1 MNEVNIHQ
9 SPPRNLVHANSN
21 MPRKNHTSFLFLF
34 SCLVVQTV
42 FAADKTFEALRKAI
56 EKSGGYVDERLG
68 LLSPAPCGAPR
79 GLGIVSSSKK
89 KKGRKTDDVLFKIPI
104 EYQLTRQLALSTLTP
119 LMPPNVLQALPL
131 DELDD
136 AALLVLLL
144 AHEKG
149 LGKKSKFK
157 AYIDTLSDSVDGA
170 GCGWASE
177 GAHDFRKLPREVEP
191 EDVEA
196 GLAYANRVS
205 TGMASDYGDYLAKSA
220 WPKAWKG
227 ETSNALLWG
236 LCTVSSRGTAA
247 NQKPGDSEGGTGI
260 RLVPLA
266 DMANHDLLSAGFIE
280 LSGGERIA
288 NGGFVDASSSDAG
301 SFVIRSVWGADWKTK
316 ELDVNDEITVNYNLP
331 YYGAVDWYMSLG
343 FVPPEVS
350 EQKDEL

>member
-1 MNEVNIHQ
+1 MYRHIH
-9 SPPRNLVHANSN
+9 
-21 MPRKNHTSFLFLF
+21 LFVTAIL
-34 SCLVVQTV
+34 SCLVVQV
-42 FAADKTFEALRKAI
+42 IAADKIFEALRKAI
-56 EKSGGYVDERLG
+56 EKSGGYVDRRLG

-79 GLGIVSSSKK
+79 GLGIVSSKK
-89 KKGRKTDDVLFKIPI
+89 KKEGETSDVLFKVPI

-119 LMPPNVLQALPL
+119 LIPPNVLQALPL

-149 LGKKSKFK
+149 LGKKSRFK
-157 AYIDTLSDSVDGA
+157 AYIDTLSNSVDGS

-196 GLAYANRVS
+196 GLAYAHRVS
-205 TGMASDYGDYLAKSA
+205 TGMASDYGEYLAKSA
-220 WPKAWKG
+220 WPKDWQG

-247 NQKPGDSEGGTGI
+247 NQIPGDSEGGTGI

-280 LSGGERIA
+280 LSGVERVA

-316 ELDVNDEITVNYNLP
+316 ELDVGDEITVNYNLP

-343 FVPPEVS
+343 FVPAEVS